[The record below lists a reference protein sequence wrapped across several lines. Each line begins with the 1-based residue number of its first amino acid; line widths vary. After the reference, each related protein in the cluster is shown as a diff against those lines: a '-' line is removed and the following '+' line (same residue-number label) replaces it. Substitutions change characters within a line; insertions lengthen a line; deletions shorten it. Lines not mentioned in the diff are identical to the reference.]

1 MTLHHKGLTTLNGF
15 SYPFCW
21 LCLIF
26 CWNCWPTET
35 TWQII
40 QMNCDKKALHEEK
53 CSTCSIHLRPF
64 LMSLCLAFRTR
75 AIPLKSSAISDKLTE
90 GKTNMTI
97 LLTLPNIF
105 SQHPLQNI
113 INLTGL
119 QRNILLRVDDDDD
132 KCTTFTKWID
142 KNDEK
147 EDRKH

>member
-1 MTLHHKGLTTLNGF
+1 
-15 SYPFCW
+15 
-21 LCLIF
+21 
-26 CWNCWPTET
+26 
-35 TWQII
+35 
-40 QMNCDKKALHEEK
+40 
-53 CSTCSIHLRPF
+53 
-64 LMSLCLAFRTR
+64 MSLCLAFRTR

-132 KCTTFTKWID
+132 KCTTFTK
-142 KNDEK
+142 
-147 EDRKH
+147 

>member
-1 MTLHHKGLTTLNGF
+1 
-15 SYPFCW
+15 
-21 LCLIF
+21 
-26 CWNCWPTET
+26 
-35 TWQII
+35 
-40 QMNCDKKALHEEK
+40 
-53 CSTCSIHLRPF
+53 
-64 LMSLCLAFRTR
+64 MSLCLAFWTR

-119 QRNILLRVDDDDD
+119 QRNNLLRVDDDDD
-132 KCTTFTKWID
+132 KCTTFTKWTD